1 MESRKSQR
9 YYPGEFDIE
18 LNEEKPEAYYRLTVD
33 ESGVYYVRSVKGMSV
48 KIRDTQTG
56 NEILSSSSFYKLK
69 KENVYE
75 ITLGRYSWENASGK
89 WEF

>member
-1 MESRKSQR
+1 M
-9 YYPGEFDIE
+9 
-18 LNEEKPEAYYRLTVD
+18 D

-69 KENVYE
+69 RECFMRLHSEDTVGKRFREN
-75 ITLGRYSWENASGK
+75 G
-89 WEF
+89 EF